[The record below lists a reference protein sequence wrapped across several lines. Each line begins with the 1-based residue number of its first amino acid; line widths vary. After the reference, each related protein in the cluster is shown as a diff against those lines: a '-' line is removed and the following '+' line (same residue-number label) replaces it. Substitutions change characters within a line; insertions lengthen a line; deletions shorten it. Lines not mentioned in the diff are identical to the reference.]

1 MQTVLALVGRPN
13 VGKSTLFNRLTRS
26 RDALVADIPG
36 LTRDRKYGLG
46 RVGRGDYLV
55 IDTGGLGEEVDAID
69 SLMGEQSRQA
79 MREATRV
86 LFLIDGRSGVTAG
99 DESLATELRTL
110 GKPVTLVV
118 NKADVANR
126 DAALADA
133 WGLGLGEPTFIS
145 ANHGGG
151 VEALIDSVVEVSE
164 AVDNES
170 DAASDSIQNP
180 SDQPIRIAFVGRPN
194 VGKSTLINRILGE
207 DRVVVF
213 DRPGTTRDTIDVP
226 FEREGQRY
234 TLVDTAGVRRRA
246 RVHETI
252 EKFSIVKTL
261 DAIKSADVVIL
272 VLDARAGISE
282 QDAHLIGLVLD
293 AGAAMVVAINKW
305 DGLSGD
311 DREMVKRSLDL
322 KLTFLDFAERHFISA
337 LHGTGVGTLFKS
349 VLKAH
354 ASAHRE
360 VSTAELNRLLE
371 GFVEAHQPPM
381 SRGRRIKLRY
391 AHLGGHRPFTVVIH
405 GNQTER
411 LPGAYKRYL
420 ANGFRRALKLV
431 GTPVVLEFRTG
442 DNPYA
447 GKRNMLTPR
456 QERSRTRMM
465 KHLKRRK

>member
-1 MQTVLALVGRPN
+1 MQAVVALVGRPN

-46 RVGRGDYLV
+46 RIGSGNYLV

-69 SLMGEQSRQA
+69 LLMSGQSRQA
-79 MREATRV
+79 MREATHV
-86 LFLIDGRSGVTAG
+86 LFLMDGRAGVTAG
-99 DESLATELRTL
+99 DEHLAQELRTL
-110 GKPVTLVV
+110 GKPVTLVI
-118 NKADVANR
+118 NKSDIANR
-126 DAALADA
+126 DLALAEA
-133 WGLGLGEPTFIS
+133 ARLGLGAPVFIS
-145 ANHGGG
+145 AQQGSG
-151 VEALIDSVVEVSE
+151 VEALIDDIVPANDPIEPGDATLE
-164 AVDNES
+164 
-170 DAASDSIQNP
+170 DAADR
-180 SDQPIRIAFVGRPN
+180 PIRIAFVGRPN

-213 DRPGTTRDTIDVP
+213 DRPGTTRDAIDVP
-226 FEREGQRY
+226 FERDGHAY
-234 TLVDTAGVRRRA
+234 TLIDTAGVRRRA
-246 RVHETI
+246 RVNETI
-252 EKFSIVKTL
+252 EKFSVVKTL

-272 VLDARAGISE
+272 VLDAQAGVSE

-293 AGAAMVVAINKW
+293 AGAALVVAINKW
-305 DGLSGD
+305 DGLDGS
-311 DREMVKRSLDL
+311 DRESVKRGLDL

-337 LHGTGVGTLFKS
+337 LHGTGVGTLFNA

-354 ASAHRE
+354 ASAHCE
-360 VSTAELNRLLE
+360 VSTADLNRLLE
-371 GFVEAHQPPM
+371 GLVLAHQPPM

-420 ANGFRRALKLV
+420 ANGFRRALHLV
-431 GTPVVLEFRTG
+431 GTPVVVEFRTG

-447 GKRNMLTPR
+447 GKRNTLTPR
-456 QERSRTRMM
+456 QEHSRARMLR
-465 KHLKRRK
+465 HFKRRK

>member
-1 MQTVLALVGRPN
+1 MQAVLALVGRPN

-46 RVGRGDYLV
+46 RLGQGSYLV

-69 SLMGEQSRQA
+69 ALMGEQSRQA
-79 MREATRV
+79 MREATHI
-86 LFLIDGRSGVTAG
+86 LFLIDGRAGVTAG
-99 DESLATELRTL
+99 DEQLVTELRTL

-118 NKADVANR
+118 NKSDIANR
-126 DAALADA
+126 DAAMSEASR
-133 WGLGLGEPTFIS
+133 LGLGEPAFIS
-145 ANHGGG
+145 ATQGAG
-151 VEALIDSVVEVSE
+151 VEELINGIVPPPEETDEHDGAEDV
-164 AVDNES
+164 
-170 DAASDSIQNP
+170 DAAKR
-180 SDQPIRIAFVGRPN
+180 IRIAFVGRPN

-226 FEREGQRY
+226 FERDGREY
-234 TLVDTAGVRRRA
+234 TLLDTAGVRRRA

-252 EKFSIVKTL
+252 EKFSVVKTL

-272 VLDARAGISE
+272 VLDAQAGISE

-293 AGAAMVVAINKW
+293 AGAALVVAINKW

-311 DREMVKRSLDL
+311 DREAVKRSLDL

-337 LHGTGVGTLFKS
+337 LHGTGVGTLFKA

-354 ASAHRE
+354 ESANRE

-371 GFVEAHQPPM
+371 GFLAAHQPPM

-411 LPGAYKRYL
+411 LPGAYNRYL
-420 ANGFRRALKLV
+420 ANGFRRALNLV
-431 GTPVVLEFRTG
+431 GTPVLVEFRTG

-447 GKRNMLTPR
+447 GRRNTLTPR
-456 QERSRTRMM
+456 QEHSRARMM
-465 KHLKRRK
+465 RHIKRRK

>member
-1 MQTVLALVGRPN
+1 MQAVLALVGRPN

-46 RVGRGDYLV
+46 RVGEGSYLV

-69 SLMGEQSRQA
+69 ALMGEQSRQA
-79 MREATRV
+79 MREATHI
-86 LFLIDGRSGVTAG
+86 LFLIDGRAGVTAG
-99 DESLATELRTL
+99 DEQLVTELRTL

-118 NKADVANR
+118 NKSDIANR
-126 DAALADA
+126 DAAVSEASR
-133 WGLGLGEPTFIS
+133 LGLGEPAFIS
-145 ANHGGG
+145 ATQGAG
-151 VEALIDSVVEVSE
+151 VEELLNSIVPQAEESSE
-164 AVDNES
+164 QDDTE
-170 DAASDSIQNP
+170 DAEAAKR
-180 SDQPIRIAFVGRPN
+180 IRIAFVGRPN

-226 FEREGQRY
+226 FERDGREY
-234 TLVDTAGVRRRA
+234 TLLDTAGVRRRA

-252 EKFSIVKTL
+252 EKFSVVKTL

-272 VLDARAGISE
+272 VLDAQAGISE

-293 AGAAMVVAINKW
+293 AGAALVVAINKW

-311 DREMVKRSLDL
+311 DREAVKRSLDL

-337 LHGTGVGTLFKS
+337 LHGTGVGTLFKA
-349 VLKAH
+349 VIKAH
-354 ASAHRE
+354 ESANRE

-371 GFVEAHQPPM
+371 GFLAAHQPPM

-420 ANGFRRALKLV
+420 ANGYRRALKLV
-431 GTPVVLEFRTG
+431 GTPVLVEFRTG

-447 GKRNMLTPR
+447 GKRNTLTPR
-456 QERSRTRMM
+456 QEHSRARMM
-465 KHLKRRK
+465 RHIKRRK

>member
-1 MQTVLALVGRPN
+1 MQAVLALVGRPN

-46 RVGRGDYLV
+46 RLGQGSYLV

-69 SLMGEQSRQA
+69 ALMGEQSRQA
-79 MREATRV
+79 MREATHI
-86 LFLIDGRSGVTAG
+86 LFLIDGRAGVTAG
-99 DESLATELRTL
+99 DEQLVTELRTL

-118 NKADVANR
+118 NKSDIANR
-126 DAALADA
+126 DAAMSEASR
-133 WGLGLGEPTFIS
+133 LGLGEPAFIS
-145 ANHGGG
+145 ATQGAG
-151 VEALIDSVVEVSE
+151 VEELINGIVPPPEETDEQGGTE
-164 AVDNES
+164 DA
-170 DAASDSIQNP
+170 DAAKR
-180 SDQPIRIAFVGRPN
+180 IRIAFVGRPN

-207 DRVVVF
+207 ERVVVF

-226 FEREGQRY
+226 FERDGREY
-234 TLVDTAGVRRRA
+234 TLLDTAGVRRRA

-252 EKFSIVKTL
+252 EKFSVVKTL

-272 VLDARAGISE
+272 VLDAQAGISE

-293 AGAAMVVAINKW
+293 AGAALVVAINKW

-311 DREMVKRSLDL
+311 DREAIKRSLDL

-337 LHGTGVGTLFKS
+337 LHGTGVGTLFKA

-354 ASAHRE
+354 ESANRE

-371 GFVEAHQPPM
+371 GFLAAHQPPM

-431 GTPVVLEFRTG
+431 GTPVLVEFRTG

-447 GKRNMLTPR
+447 GRRNTLTPR
-456 QERSRTRMM
+456 QEHSRARLMR
-465 KHLKRRK
+465 HIKRRK

>member
-46 RVGRGDYLV
+46 RIGSRGYLV
-55 IDTGGLGEEVDAID
+55 IDTGGLGEETDAID
-69 SLMGEQSRQA
+69 ALMSEQSRQA
-79 MREATRV
+79 MRESTQV
-86 LFLIDGRSGVTAG
+86 LFLIDGRIGVTAG
-99 DESLATELRTL
+99 DEQLATELRTL

-133 WGLGLGEPTFIS
+133 WSLGLGEPVFIS
-145 ANHGGG
+145 ANQGAG
-151 VEALIDSVVEVSE
+151 VEALIENVVEASTASVEEGGSE
-164 AVDNES
+164 SQDDDETA
-170 DAASDSIQNP
+170 QR
-180 SDQPIRIAFVGRPN
+180 IRIAFVGRPN

-213 DRPGTTRDTIDVP
+213 DHPGTTRDTIDVP
-226 FEREGQRY
+226 FERDGRQY

-252 EKFSIVKTL
+252 EKFSVVKTL

-293 AGAAMVVAINKW
+293 AGAALVVSINKW

-311 DREMVKRSLDL
+311 DREAVKRSLAL

-337 LHGTGVGTLFKS
+337 LHGTGVGTLFGA

-371 GFVEAHQPPM
+371 GLVAAHQPPM

-391 AHLGGHRPFTVVIH
+391 AHLGGHRPFTVIIH

-447 GKRNMLTPR
+447 GKRNTLTPR
-456 QERSRTRMM
+456 QERSRTRML
-465 KHLKRRK
+465 KHIKRRK

>member
-1 MQTVLALVGRPN
+1 MQAVLALVGRPN

-46 RVGRGDYLV
+46 RLGQGNYLV

-69 SLMGEQSRQA
+69 ALMGEQSRQA
-79 MREATRV
+79 MREATHI
-86 LFLIDGRSGVTAG
+86 LFLIDGRAGVTAG
-99 DESLATELRTL
+99 DEQLVTELRTL

-118 NKADVANR
+118 NKSDIANR
-126 DAALADA
+126 DTAVSEASR
-133 WGLGLGEPTFIS
+133 LGLGEPAFIS
-145 ANHGGG
+145 ATQGAG
-151 VEALIDSVVEVSE
+151 VEELIDGIVPQPE
-164 AVDNES
+164 ES
-170 DAASDSIQNP
+170 DEQDASEDADAAKR
-180 SDQPIRIAFVGRPN
+180 IRIAFVGRPN

-226 FEREGQRY
+226 FERDGREY
-234 TLVDTAGVRRRA
+234 TLLDTAGVRRRA

-252 EKFSIVKTL
+252 EKFSVVKTL

-272 VLDARAGISE
+272 VLDAQAGISE

-293 AGAAMVVAINKW
+293 AGAALVVAINKW

-311 DREMVKRSLDL
+311 DREAVKRTLDL

-337 LHGTGVGTLFKS
+337 LHGTGVGTLFKA

-354 ASAHRE
+354 ASANRE

-371 GFVEAHQPPM
+371 GFLTAHQPPM

-431 GTPVVLEFRTG
+431 GTPVLVEFRTG

-447 GKRNMLTPR
+447 GKRNTLTPR
-456 QERSRTRMM
+456 QEHSRARMM
-465 KHLKRRK
+465 RHIKRRK

>member
-1 MQTVLALVGRPN
+1 MQAVLALVGRPN

-46 RVGRGDYLV
+46 RLGQGNYLV

-69 SLMGEQSRQA
+69 ALMGEQSRQA
-79 MREATRV
+79 MREATHI
-86 LFLIDGRSGVTAG
+86 LFLIDGRAGVTAG
-99 DESLATELRTL
+99 DEQLVTELRTL

-118 NKADVANR
+118 NKSDIANR
-126 DAALADA
+126 DTAVSEASR
-133 WGLGLGEPTFIS
+133 LGLGEPAFIS
-145 ANHGGG
+145 ATQGAG
-151 VEALIDSVVEVSE
+151 VEELIDGIVPQPE
-164 AVDNES
+164 ES
-170 DAASDSIQNP
+170 DEQDASEDAGAAKR
-180 SDQPIRIAFVGRPN
+180 IRIAFVGRPN

-226 FEREGQRY
+226 FERDGREY
-234 TLVDTAGVRRRA
+234 TLLDTAGVRRRA

-252 EKFSIVKTL
+252 EKFSVVKTL

-272 VLDARAGISE
+272 VLDAQAGISE

-293 AGAAMVVAINKW
+293 AGAALVVAINKW

-311 DREMVKRSLDL
+311 DREAVKRTLDL

-337 LHGTGVGTLFKS
+337 LHGTGVGTLFKA

-354 ASAHRE
+354 ASANRE

-371 GFVEAHQPPM
+371 GFLTAHQPPM

-431 GTPVVLEFRTG
+431 GTPVLVEFRTG

-447 GKRNMLTPR
+447 GKRNTLTPR
-456 QERSRTRMM
+456 QEHSRARMM
-465 KHLKRRK
+465 RHIKRRK

>member
-46 RVGRGDYLV
+46 RIGSRGYLV
-55 IDTGGLGEEVDAID
+55 IDTGGLGEETDAID
-69 SLMGEQSRQA
+69 ALMGEQSRQA
-79 MREATRV
+79 MRESTQV
-86 LFLIDGRSGVTAG
+86 LFLIDGRVGVTAG
-99 DESLATELRTL
+99 DEQLATELRTL

-133 WGLGLGEPTFIS
+133 WSLGLGEPVFIS
-145 ANHGGG
+145 ANQGAG
-151 VEALIDSVVEVSE
+151 VEALIENVVEASTASVEEGGSE
-164 AVDNES
+164 SRDDDETA
-170 DAASDSIQNP
+170 QR
-180 SDQPIRIAFVGRPN
+180 IRIAFVGRPN

-213 DRPGTTRDTIDVP
+213 DHPGTTRDTIDVP
-226 FEREGQRY
+226 FERDGRQY

-252 EKFSIVKTL
+252 EKFSVVKTL

-293 AGAAMVVAINKW
+293 AGAALVVSINKW

-311 DREMVKRSLDL
+311 DREAVKRSLAL

-337 LHGTGVGTLFKS
+337 LHGTGVGTLFGA

-354 ASAHRE
+354 ASSHRE

-371 GFVEAHQPPM
+371 GLVAAHQPPM

-391 AHLGGHRPFTVVIH
+391 AHLGGHRPFTVIIH

-447 GKRNMLTPR
+447 GKRNTLTPR
-456 QERSRTRMM
+456 QERSRTRML
-465 KHLKRRK
+465 KHIKRRK